1 MGKTVIEKI
10 IQVHTADEVAPGRIV
25 WIDLDVRSARDF
37 GGPNV
42 VKNYGREYPGMPLAD
57 AAKTFFT
64 FDLCAPAC
72 TLKYADNQ
80 QVCREFAGK
89 NGVRVFDVDRGVGTH
104 VLMEESLARSGGT
117 IVGTDSH
124 MNILGAVG
132 AFGQGMGD
140 VDITFAF
147 RTGRTWF
154 EVPES
159 VRVVIKGTFRPPTSA
174 KDLTLYLLRELGTKK
189 IALRSAE
196 FYGPAVAG
204 LSLAG
209 RLTLCSMITEMAGII
224 GFIPECGPAAR
235 QEIER
240 FSGLPFSALAADPDA
255 SYAEMIEIDV
265 QDLPPQVALPP
276 SPTNVKPAGRLRGTK
291 VDSGFIGSCTN
302 GRTEDFAEAARL
314 LKGRGVKKGVMLKV
328 VPATRRVYEE
338 LLAEGILQD
347 LFEAGAI
354 VVNPGCGGCAEGHVG
369 LTGRGEVQISTGNRN
384 FAGKQGKGQTYLASP
399 AVVAASCVLG
409 EVAGPEDL

>member
-10 IQVHTADEVAPGRIV
+10 IQAHTADEVAPGKIV
-25 WIDLDVRSARDF
+25 WMDLDIRSARDF

-42 VKNYGREYPGMPLAD
+42 VKSYEREYAGLPLAD
-57 AAKTFFT
+57 PAKTFFT

-80 QVCREFAGK
+80 QVCRDFARK
-89 NGVRVFDVDRGVGTH
+89 NGVEVFDVDSGVGTH
-104 VLMEESLARSGGT
+104 VLMEEGLARANGT
-117 IVGTDSH
+117 VVGTDSH
-124 MNILGAVG
+124 MNILGALGV
-132 AFGQGMGD
+132 FGQGMGD
-140 VDITFAF
+140 VDITFGF

-159 VRVVIKGTFRPPTSA
+159 IKVILKGTFEKPTSA
-174 KDLTLYLLRELGTKK
+174 KDLTLYLLKVLGTKK

-196 FYGPAVAG
+196 FTGPAVAG
-204 LSLAG
+204 LSLPG
-209 RLTLCSMITEMAGII
+209 RLTLCSMVTEMAGII
-224 GFIPECGPAAR
+224 GFIPDCGPEAR

-240 FSGLPFSALAADPDA
+240 YTKAPSTPFSPDA
-255 SYAEMIEIDV
+255 DARYAETIEVDV
-265 QDLPPQVALPP
+265 SGLPPQVAAPP
-276 SPTNVKPAGRLRGTK
+276 SPTNVRPAAELRGTK
-291 VDSGFIGSCTN
+291 IDSGFIGSCTN
-302 GRTEDFAEAARL
+302 GRFEDFAAAARL
-314 LKGRGVKKGVMLKV
+314 LKGRKVRKGIMLKI

-338 LLAEGILQD
+338 LLAKGVLQD

-369 LTGRGEVQISTGNRN
+369 LTGKGEVQISTGNRN
-384 FAGKQGKGQTYLASP
+384 FAGKQGKGQTYLAGP

-409 EVAGPEDL
+409 HIAGPEDM

>member
-1 MGKTVIEKI
+1 MGKTIIEKI
-10 IQVHTADEVAPGRIV
+10 IQAHTNDEVAPGKVV
-25 WIDLDVRSARDF
+25 WMDLDIRSARDF

-42 VKNYGREYPGMPLAD
+42 VKNYEREYAGLPLAD
-57 AAKTFFT
+57 KNKTFFT

-80 QVCREFAGK
+80 QVCRDFARK
-89 NGVRVFDVDRGVGTH
+89 NGVQVFDVDSGIGTH
-104 VLMEESLARSGGT
+104 VMMEEGLARANGT
-117 IVGTDSH
+117 VVGTDSH

-159 VRVVIKGTFRPPTSA
+159 VKVVLKGTFKKPTSA
-174 KDLTLYLLRELGTKK
+174 KDLTLYLLKVLGTKK

-196 FYGPAVAG
+196 FSGPSVAG

-209 RLTLCSMITEMAGII
+209 RLTLCSMVTEMAGII
-224 GFIPECGPAAR
+224 GFIPECGAKAR
-235 QEIER
+235 KEIE
-240 FSGLPFSALAADPDA
+240 GYTKTPYAALTPDSDAA
-255 SYAEMIEIDV
+255 YAETVEVDV
-265 QDLPPQVALPP
+265 EDIPPQVAAPP
-276 SPTNVKPAGRLRGTK
+276 SPTNVKPAAELRGIHI
-291 VDSGFIGSCTN
+291 DSGFIGSCTN
-302 GRTEDFAEAARL
+302 GRFEDFAEAARL
-314 LKGRGVKKGVMLKV
+314 LKGRRVRKGIMLKI

-338 LLAEGILQD
+338 LLAKGIIQD

-384 FAGKQGKGQTYLASP
+384 FAGKQGKGQTYLAGP
-399 AVVAASCVLG
+399 IVVAASCILG
-409 EVAGPEDL
+409 HIAGPEDL